1 MRHGASLLASLEG
14 ISRPVLRIATEL
26 TSNSRSGLTVRFL
39 AKKLEMSEEE
49 IEYLLDLNHRLLF
62 IDLTKVKIVSEG
74 HNAIKRIQDG
84 LENLGDVPAMMR
96 RLKGLSPHDFRRVE
110 ELVDSPVPLTKK
122 AATDLMLE
130 LAYEHPD
137 SVVTFVATRG
147 FSQTAREVFDIVWNS
162 NEGLMPVSKLRA
174 AHGGSEFAVEQALWE
189 LFRGFAL
196 FEMFRFDQEDRLVR
210 VAGLLKEV
218 RQWREANARL
228 MGAVSKLRPIKS
240 KVDSEQSRGLDMT
253 DTICRLV
260 AAVAARPARLRGD
273 GELFREDRKRLA
285 EICAE
290 EAEPSLSTCLWAA
303 EGAGWIVRVENELR
317 VGPME
322 ALIKMDCVE
331 RHRALYDWFMSIPD
345 QASSRNVLVSLL
357 DEMRSG
363 AWYSVIEVV
372 QYALFSGAKHEQPT
386 LKTTGQSWHYASPTA
401 AGQHE
406 SRLARALE
414 ESLFWLGIVDRADY
428 DGDSVFRISELGE
441 SLLLGSSG
449 VRLREL
455 FPPKDC
461 EFVVQPNFDIVVP
474 SQDVDPLLTVPLDQ
488 FAIRGSTGKA
498 TVYNVSKESFTAA
511 VQSGHDANAFVS
523 FLLAHNRGGALP
535 ANVMMTLED
544 WRGALKRVRIRTVQV
559 VEADDTLVLADLVHR
574 RKFAKYFAG
583 FDPKKAAVIEDETR
597 DDMIK
602 ALEKDG
608 FIVETSQE
616 ERA

>member
-26 TSNSRSGLTVRFL
+26 TNNSRSGLTVRFL

-49 IEYLLDLNHRLLF
+49 IEYLLDLNHRLMF

-74 HNAIKRIQDG
+74 HNAIKRIQEG
-84 LENLGDVPAMMR
+84 LENLGDVPSFMR
-96 RLKGLSPHDFRRVE
+96 RLKALTPHEFRRIE

-122 AATDLMLE
+122 AATDAMLDI
-130 LAYEHPD
+130 AYRHPD
-137 SVVTFVATRG
+137 SIVTFVATRG

-162 NEGLMPVSKLRA
+162 DEGLMPVSKLRA
-174 AHGGSEFAVEQALWE
+174 AHGGSEYAVEQALWE

-228 MGAVSKLRPIKS
+228 GGGAARLRPIKS
-240 KVDSEQSRGLDMT
+240 KVDAIQARGLDLSE
-253 DTICRLV
+253 TICRLV

-290 EAEPSLSTCLWAA
+290 EAEPSLSTCLWIA
-303 EGAGWIVRVENELR
+303 EGAGWIVRVDNELR
-317 VGPME
+317 VGPMD
-322 ALIKMDCVE
+322 ALIKMDRLQ
-331 RHRALYDWFMSIPD
+331 RHHALYDWFTNVPD
-345 QASSRNVLVSLL
+345 HGPARNTLAGLL
-357 DEMRSG
+357 DDMRSG
-363 AWYSVIEVV
+363 AWYSVTEVV
-372 QYALFSGAKHEQPT
+372 RYALLSGARHEQPT
-386 LKTTGQSWHYASPTA
+386 LKSTGQSWHYASPAA

-414 ESLFWLGIVDRADY
+414 ESLFWLGIVDRGDY

-441 SLLLGSSG
+441 AFLLNSQPPQLA
-449 VRLREL
+449 EL
-455 FPPKDC
+455 FPPKLC

-474 SQDVDPLLTVPLDQ
+474 SQDVDPLLTVPLEQ
-488 FAIRGSTGKA
+488 FAVRGSTGQA
-498 TVYNVSKESFTAA
+498 TVYNVSKESFTGA
-511 VQSGHDANAFVS
+511 VQAGNDANAFVE

-544 WRGALKRVRIRTVQV
+544 WRGAMKRVRIRTLQII
-559 VEADDTLVLADLVHR
+559 EAEDPLVMADLLHR
-574 RKFAKYFAG
+574 RKFQKFFADI
-583 FDPKKAAVIEDETR
+583 DPKRMAAIQAVSREDLT
-597 DDMIK
+597 K

-608 FIVETSQE
+608 FIVE
-616 ERA
+616 

>member
-14 ISRPVLRIATEL
+14 IGRPVFRIATEL
-26 TSNSRSGLTVRFL
+26 TNNSRSGLTVRFL

-49 IEYLLDLNHRLLF
+49 VEYLLDLNHRLLF
-62 IDLTKVKIVSEG
+62 TDLTKVKIVSEG
-74 HNAIKRIQDG
+74 HNVIKRIHDG
-84 LENLGDVPAMMR
+84 LENLGDVPSMIR
-96 RLKGLSPHDFRRVE
+96 RMKALTPHDFRRVE
-110 ELVDSPVPLTKK
+110 ELVDSPNPLTKK
-122 AATDLMLE
+122 SAAEQLLD
-130 LAYEHPD
+130 LAYRHPD

-147 FSQTAREVFDIVWNS
+147 YSQTARELFDIIWNAS
-162 NEGLMPVSKLRA
+162 EGLMPVSKLRV

-210 VAGLLKEV
+210 VVGLLKEV

-228 MGAVSKLRPIKS
+228 IGAVGKLRPIKI
-240 KVDSEQSRGLDMT
+240 KVESIETRGVDMT
-253 DTICRLV
+253 ELICRLV
-260 AAVAARPARLRGD
+260 AAVAARPVRLRGD

-285 EICAE
+285 EICPE
-290 EAEPSLSTCLWAA
+290 EAEPSLNTCLWAA
-303 EGAGWIVRVENELR
+303 EGVGWIIRVENELR
-317 VGPME
+317 AGSMD
-322 ALIKMDCVE
+322 ALIKMDRVA
-331 RHRALYDWFMSIPD
+331 RHRSLYDWFMTIAD
-345 QASSRNVLVSLL
+345 YAASRNILVNLL

-372 QYALFSGAKHEQPT
+372 QYTLYSGSKHEQPT
-386 LKTTGQSWHYASPTA
+386 LKCTGNTWHYASPSA

-414 ESLFWLGIVDRADY
+414 ESLFWLGIVDRGDY
-428 DGDSVFRISELGE
+428 DGDSVFRISPLGE
-441 SLLLGSSG
+441 ALLLGSTTPE
-449 VRLREL
+449 LRDE
-455 FPPKDC
+455 FPAKPC

-488 FAIRGSTGKA
+488 FAVRGSTGQA

-511 VQSGHDANAFVS
+511 VQGGHDANAFVA

-544 WRGALKRVRIRTVQV
+544 WRGALKRVRIRSLLVI
-559 VEADDTLVLADLVHR
+559 EADDPLVMADLLHR
-574 RKFAKYFAG
+574 RRFAKYFVEL
-583 FDPKKAAVIEDETR
+583 DPKKVAAIHEDTR
-597 DDMIK
+597 DDLAK

-608 FIVETSQE
+608 FIVE
-616 ERA
+616 